1 MVDMYW
7 IFILLLTPSLRSYI
21 SCVVC
26 CVFSDSPTATT
37 SLLHYILE
45 ADILQKKPQEKKL
58 KSKILLLLLFFRE
71 TEPPKNVNRSIAVVK
86 LQRRGKKVHKS
97 DACWPPNVAKLCRA
111 CVSSLIFNSGHI
123 SDVT

>member
-1 MVDMYW
+1 MLCL
-7 IFILLLTPSLRSYI
+7 FRL
-21 SCVVC
+21 
-26 CVFSDSPTATT
+26 SDSDDVLAALYFGSRHST
-37 SLLHYILE
+37 
-45 ADILQKKPQEKKL
+45 KKNLRKKKL
-58 KSKILLLLLFFRE
+58 KSKIVLLLLFFRQ